1 MGADST
7 ERGALWGDSHIGQGM
22 KHWGSSHLGHGPQG
36 RGQEREQGGVGG
48 AEGVGVGPW
57 D

>member
-22 KHWGSSHLGHGPQG
+22 KHWGSSHWGHGLQG

>member
-22 KHWGSSHLGHGPQG
+22 KHWGSSHLGHGLQG
-36 RGQEREQGGVGG
+36 RGLEREQGGVGG
-48 AEGVGVGPW
+48 VEGVGVGPW

>member
-22 KHWGSSHLGHGPQG
+22 KHWGSSHWGHGPQG
-36 RGQEREQGGVGG
+36 RGLERERGDVGGV
-48 AEGVGVGPW
+48 EGVGVGPW